1 METREQKIDL
11 YRDEIANIKV
21 YLKNLEKNK
30 EFWKNRIKELEQ
42 EIKELEDANKRKK
55 LKQLNILKK

>member
-21 YLKNLEKNK
+21 YLKKLEINK
-30 EFWKNRIKELEQ
+30 EFWSNRIKELEQ
-42 EIKELEDANKRKK
+42 EIKELEDEHKRKK
-55 LKQLNILKK
+55 GE

>member
-1 METREQKIDL
+1 METREQKIAL
-11 YRDEIANIKV
+11 YQDEIANIKV

-42 EIKELEDANKRKK
+42 EIKELENGKTF
-55 LKQLNILKK
+55 